1 MRPLPSRLYVIA
13 LCVFI
18 AGCASRP
25 LPRFEKP
32 IARTQFQR
40 VRTTAYTDTE
50 EDHKPYTN
58 HNALGGILQSG
69 QIHSAAADWSRWP
82 AGTIFRIRETGELY
96 QVDDY
101 GWALSGTN
109 TIDLYKP
116 SRETMN
122 AWGVRGVTIENL
134 QWGDPKHSLAILR
147 ERSHYRHVRR
157 MIGELEDRMA
167 DLEKSVPSM
176 GVPPE
181 PVMIASAPSPGP
193 ASGPLIQP
201 FTTSSSNS
209 QTIPRAVPVSASR
222 TTSMTRDPF
231 YSSGNSGR

>member
-1 MRPLPSRLYVIA
+1 
-13 LCVFI
+13 
-18 AGCASRP
+18 
-25 LPRFEKP
+25 
-32 IARTQFQR
+32 
-40 VRTTAYTDTE
+40 
-50 EDHKPYTN
+50 
-58 HNALGGILQSG
+58 
-69 QIHSAAADWSRWP
+69 
-82 AGTIFRIRETGELY
+82 
-96 QVDDY
+96 
-101 GWALSGTN
+101 
-109 TIDLYKP
+109 
-116 SRETMN
+116 
-122 AWGVRGVTIENL
+122 
-134 QWGDPKHSLAILR
+134 
-147 ERSHYRHVRR
+147 
-157 MIGELEDRMA
+157 MA